1 MDNLLPTK
9 PCSAMKQMKNNE
21 AQVIA
26 FLNFLSTKILVN
38 SYHLMINIRILNKRS
53 QSEDLYFTTVS
64 L

>member
-21 AQVIA
+21 ASGDSI
-26 FLNFLSTKILVN
+26 LNFISTKILVN

-53 QSEDLYFTTVS
+53 QSDDSYFTTVS